1 MKRIILFLI
10 AFLLII
16 SSIIKVSEA
25 NGQPIRVFVSILPQA
40 YFAEQIGADRVS
52 VDVLVEPGKDPHT
65 FDPTPRQMMALSE
78 ARLYFAIGLSFEKR
92 IIKKV
97 QGINQRLIIVHT
109 DRGIDKRPL
118 DTPGIG
124 EHQGV
129 DLQHKPE
136 ADHHEELHH
145 HMEGELDPHIWL
157 AAPEIEIQA
166 KNIYDALIKV
176 DPSAKDEYRRNLDR
190 FLKELKEVHAKLLK
204 LFKPYRGRPF
214 FVFHP
219 SFGYFADA
227 YGLRQV
233 PIEIEG
239 KSPTP
244 RQIEDLIKEAKRQD
258 IQIIF
263 VSPQFSQKSA
273 EIIARAIGGTVIP
286 IDPLEKNVLE
296 NLENIAVKIQR
307 SLK

>member
-1 MKRIILFLI
+1 MKRITLFLI
-10 AFLLII
+10 AFLLSI
-16 SSIIKVSEA
+16 SSILKVTEA
-25 NGQPIRVFVSILPQA
+25 DGQPIRVFVSILPQA
-40 YFAEQIGADRVS
+40 YFVEQIGADRVS

-78 ARLYFAIGLSFEKR
+78 AQIYFTIGLSFENR

-97 QGINQRLIIVHT
+97 QSVNQKLLIVQT
-109 DRGIDKRPL
+109 DKGIDKRPL
-118 DTPGIG
+118 DIPGIDEHRG
-124 EHQGV
+124 EN
-129 DLQHKPE
+129 LQKEHE
-136 ADHHEELHH
+136 ADYHEELHH
-145 HMEGELDPHIWL
+145 HLEGELDPHIWL
-157 AAPEIEIQA
+157 AAPEIAIQV

-176 DPSAKDEYRRNLDR
+176 DPSSMDEYRRNLDR
-190 FLKELKEVHAKLLK
+190 FLNELEEVHARLLK
-204 LFKPYRGRPF
+204 LFEPYRGRPF

-244 RQIEDLIKEAKRQD
+244 RQIEALIKEAKHQNV
-258 IQIIF
+258 QIIF

-273 EIIARAIGGTVIP
+273 QIIARAIGGTVIP